1 MLRLCECV
9 TELNREGQLYDLE
22 QDTGALCERGA
33 ASLFEGSVLDLVTA
47 SFTESYFTTH
57 HLSDKNIQ
65 INLILFLRVVMVKCH
80 MPMKILRNLHKLI
93 WLLSIFPWNGSQGWV
108 LRAWQSIPLF
118 TIKSCQPIS
127 WNHLGHLPF
136 SHLCPTEEESR
147 IQWLQAFTCKEMFEI
162 YHKWGILQLW
172 NFTYNLVQQPPPPH
186 SHCQS
191 KCELIL
197 SLSCLSKVIR
207 CTFFSLVGMFYIN
220 HYCFDEIKHTFRKHF

>member
-1 MLRLCECV
+1 MLRFCECV

-57 HLSDKNIQ
+57 HLSDENIQ
-65 INLILFLRVVMVKCH
+65 INLILFLIVVMVKCH

-93 WLLSIFPWNGSQGWV
+93 WLLSICPWNGSQGWV
-108 LRAWQSIPLF
+108 LSAWQSIPLF

-162 YHKWGILQLW
+162 YHKWGILGNLETWKLYIQFGSTTTPTPLPLPMQMWTHIESQLSFKGNSLYIFFFGGDVLHQSLLLWW
-172 NFTYNLVQQPPPPH
+172 N
-186 SHCQS
+186 
-191 KCELIL
+191 
-197 SLSCLSKVIR
+197 
-207 CTFFSLVGMFYIN
+207 
-220 HYCFDEIKHTFRKHF
+220 